1 LTPTDFLPLIDLCAS
16 DFVAVLKLVHTVIDA
31 LRESSH
37 ATTSFHSLIQEL
49 CALEYALRCVKRLDP
64 TTGDSADYAALR
76 EAACQC
82 QQTMDGFYKKIRKYQ
97 PHLQRGGTN
106 STIRDGW
113 MKIKWASCKDDVENF
128 RAEIRGHTSSIAVL
142 LLMVQAKATDA
153 HRREQKI
160 QYTMMSRMIQFLYLM
175 AMGLLCTMAKNIN
188 HGLKQGKALIEA
200 GSKVVEMNM
209 RVFQAVQ
216 ELRLSIL
223 SLPGQVERNEPVYL
237 IDALNI
243 LRPFHLE
250 FITSAEALI
259 SVLKDNLRS
268 VRSSSALIDQRKYRI
283 EELETLEAIDLSG
296 PWETCFFPGQR
307 VAMSMIFDR
316 EGNKWSPTTCPVC
329 QQRQEGSDTTNI
341 TW

>member
-1 LTPTDFLPLIDLCAS
+1 MPVGFGFSAS
-16 DFVAVLKLVHTVIDA
+16 DFVAVLKLVRTVIDA

-64 TTGDSADYAALR
+64 TAGDSADYAALR

-82 QQTMDGFYKKIRKYQ
+82 QQAIDGFYKKIRKYQ

-106 STIRDGW
+106 SAIQDGW
-113 MKIKWASCKDDVENF
+113 MKIKWAVCKKEDVENF
-128 RAEIRGHTSSIAVL
+128 RAEIRGHTSSIGVL
-142 LLMVQAKATDA
+142 LLMVQAKATNA
-153 HRREQKI
+153 HRREQKK
-160 QYTMMSRMIQFLYLM
+160 QYTMMSKMIHFLYLM
-175 AMGLLCTMAKNIN
+175 AMGLLCTMAKNID
-188 HGLKQGKALIEA
+188 HGLEQGKALIQA
-200 GSKVVEMNM
+200 SSKVVEMNM

-259 SVLKDNLRS
+259 GVLKDNLRS
-268 VRSSSALIDQRKYRI
+268 VRSSSALIDQGKYRI
-283 EELETLEAIDLSG
+283 EELGTLEAIDLSG
-296 PWETCFFPGQR
+296 PWETCFSPGKR

-329 QQRQEGSDTTNI
+329 QQCQEGSDTKHV